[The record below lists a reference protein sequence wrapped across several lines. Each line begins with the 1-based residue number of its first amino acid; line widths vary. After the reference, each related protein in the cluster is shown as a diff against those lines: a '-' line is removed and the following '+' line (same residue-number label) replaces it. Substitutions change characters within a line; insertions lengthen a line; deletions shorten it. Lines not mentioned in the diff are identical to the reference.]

1 LALLLVLHLLR
12 VLQALL
18 EALEALLVAILAV
31 AVMSLPQIG
40 KMLPKNNAVR
50 VSVPALSSRLY
61 LYHE

>member
-31 AVMSLPQIG
+31 AETYQPQIG
-40 KMLPKNNAVR
+40 RAVPKSNAVR
-50 VSVPALSSRLY
+50 VSVPA
-61 LYHE
+61 